1 MVGTGGVVATG
12 TIALAEEPGRTVV
25 VLTGEIDVALRAE
38 ASAALA
44 NALERDLPVVIEASE
59 VTFADS
65 TGIAFLVQFVT
76 IGHDEGLD
84 VTLHDPPQV
93 IVEVLDM
100 LGVRELLVRPVAA
113 VPSAVV
119 PGSLVTGA
127 A

>member
-1 MVGTGGVVATG
+1 MVGTDGVVATG
-12 TIALAEEPGRTVV
+12 TIALVEERDRTVV

-44 NALERDLPVVIEASE
+44 NALERDLPVVIDATE

-84 VTLHDPPQV
+84 VTLLDPPQI

-113 VPSAVV
+113 EPAVAA
-119 PGSLVTGA
+119 SGA

>member
-1 MVGTGGVVATG
+1 MATG
-12 TIALAEEPGRTVV
+12 TIALVEEQDRTVV

-44 NALERDLPVVIEASE
+44 NALERDLPVVIDASE

-84 VTLHDPPQV
+84 VMLLDPPQI

-100 LGVRELLVRPVAA
+100 LGVRELLVRPAAAEPAVAA
-113 VPSAVV
+113 S
-119 PGSLVTGA
+119 GA

>member
-1 MVGTGGVVATG
+1 VVGTGGVVATG
-12 TIALAEEPGRTVV
+12 TIALAEEPERTVV
-25 VLTGEIDVALRAE
+25 VLKGEIDVALRAE

-44 NALERDLPVVIEASE
+44 NALERDLPVVIDASE

-100 LGVRELLVRPVAA
+100 LGVRELLVRASAGAPSDA
-113 VPSAVV
+113 V
-119 PGSLVTGA
+119 VTGA

>member
-1 MVGTGGVVATG
+1 VVGTSGVVATG
-12 TIALAEEPGRTVV
+12 AIALVEEPERTIVA
-25 VLTGEIDVALRAE
+25 LKGEIDVALRAE

-44 NALERDLPVVIEASE
+44 NTLERDLPVVIDASE

-84 VTLHDPPQV
+84 VTLRNPPQV

-100 LGVRELLVRPVAA
+100 LGVRDLFVRAA
-113 VPSAVV
+113 
-119 PGSLVTGA
+119 
-127 A
+127 

>member
-1 MVGTGGVVATG
+1 MVGTDGVVATG
-12 TIALAEEPGRTVV
+12 TIALVEEQDRTVV

-44 NALERDLPVVIEASE
+44 NALERDLPVVIDASE

-84 VTLHDPPQV
+84 VMLLDPPQI

-100 LGVRELLVRPVAA
+100 LGVRELLVRPAAAEPAVAA
-113 VPSAVV
+113 S
-119 PGSLVTGA
+119 GA

>member
-1 MVGTGGVVATG
+1 VVGTDGVVATG
-12 TIALAEEPGRTVV
+12 TIALVEEQDRTVV

-44 NALERDLPVVIEASE
+44 NALERDLPVVIDASE

-84 VTLHDPPQV
+84 VMLLDPPQI

-100 LGVRELLVRPVAA
+100 LGVRELLVRPAAAEPAVAA
-113 VPSAVV
+113 S
-119 PGSLVTGA
+119 GA

>member
-1 MVGTGGVVATG
+1 VVATG